1 MLNGIRV
8 AVKKGKVE
16 SKDTGFFYFYKD
28 ANDSYKHKVICP
40 VLDANG
46 RLNEWP
52 EGFFDEW
59 DHALLELL

>member
-1 MLNGIRV
+1 
-8 AVKKGKVE
+8 
-16 SKDTGFFYFYKD
+16 
-28 ANDSYKHKVICP
+28 
-40 VLDANG
+40 LDANG